1 MVKLLYHQYFK
12 MHEPPKGSGHPEDPK
27 RLDRIRFSLNKI
39 GLSNTIERVT
49 PPLGDLGIFEAVHS
63 LAYVLDIIGDLESA
77 LDTFFIDPDTYVSP
91 GTEQALRALAG
102 AALKSLELVEE
113 DSVFI
118 AGRPPGHHA
127 GRDGQAMGAP
137 TQGFCIFNTAAL
149 LAVKLSEKGRVAVL
163 DFDVHHGN
171 GTQEIL
177 LDHPSIVHVDL
188 HQDYR
193 TIYPWTGPP
202 AFRGKG
208 NLYNINL
215 PPGSGDDVYKHA
227 LDLVESI
234 LDLAQPDYLIVSA
247 GFDSYNKDNNFSA
260 LRATSTTFHAI
271 GKLARRYKTIAV
283 LEGGYGVGLERGFPS
298 FIAGLAGRD
307 DPVGDEPTQSGPHVI
322 DVFHRLTEEINL

>member
-12 MHEPPKGSGHPEDPK
+12 MHQPPRGSNHPERPE
-27 RLDRIRFSLNKI
+27 RLDTLRKALREY
-39 GLSNTIERVT
+39 GLDGMVERVT
-49 PPLGDLGIFEAVHS
+49 PKLGDLRVFEEVHS

-77 LDTFFIDPDTYVSP
+77 LDTFFLDPDTYISP
-91 GTEQALRALAG
+91 GTEQALKALAG
-102 AALKSLELVEE
+102 SVIEALDLVEE

-127 GRDGQAMGAP
+127 GRDGQAMGAI

-149 LAVKLSEKGRVAVL
+149 LAVRLSRKGKTVVL

-177 LDHPSIVHVDL
+177 LDHPAIVHVDL

-202 AFRGKG
+202 ALRGKG

-215 PPGSGDDVYKHA
+215 PPGSGDDVYQEA
-227 LDLVESI
+227 LEFAASI
-234 LDLAQPDYLIVSA
+234 IEAAQPDYLVVSA
-247 GFDSYNKDNNFSA
+247 GFDSYNNDNTFSN
-260 LRATSTTFHAI
+260 LRATSSTFHKL
-271 GKLARRYKTIAV
+271 GELARRYKTVAV
-283 LEGGYGVGLERGFPS
+283 LEGGYGKGLERGLPA
-298 FIAGLAGRD
+298 FIAGLAGAE
-307 DPVGDEPTQSGPHVI
+307 DPVGDEPTQSGPHVV
-322 DVFHRLTEEINL
+322 DVFHRLLDEISP